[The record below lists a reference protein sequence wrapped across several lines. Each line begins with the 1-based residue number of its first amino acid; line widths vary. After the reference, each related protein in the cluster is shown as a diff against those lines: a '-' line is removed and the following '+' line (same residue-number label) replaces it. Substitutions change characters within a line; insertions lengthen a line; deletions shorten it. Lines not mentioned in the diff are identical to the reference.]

1 MPRGNPWF
9 SAAEQTLPEY
19 VPLPMQELFQ
29 AGQVLQNRYDEN
41 LANIDAVGTG
51 LASIEARLPG
61 HKEYISN
68 LSSDYRNKTSELLDK
83 YGGNAADPQFQR
95 EFSRI
100 KDQFVN
106 DRNLPTILMA
116 NEAAKRNEEIAARM
130 AAEGKLFVNPRGTG
144 VDTQGNIIN
153 DVGQIRGIN
162 TLDNL
167 ANRLKIAAN
176 TKTEVGN
183 LITNRPA
190 LEQAQKEI
198 AQSLEMGSPEFA
210 DLKQA
215 YIDRGMSSDQ
225 ADNQIIQD
233 IQRLAGQYAI
243 SEETNWNKLREARAS
258 RAEARENQL
267 HQLRLRAMAK
277 ELSEGNGSGL
287 SNLKGVP
294 LKGLISATD
303 LNKDKVNLVKNF
315 RKHIGDDGNLN
326 SRSVSPNVLVNPYS

>member
-29 AGQVLQNRYDEN
+29 AGQVLQNRHDEN

-100 KDQFVN
+100 KNQFVN
-106 DRNLPTILMA
+106 DRNLSTILMA
-116 NEAAKRNEEIAARM
+116 NEAAKRNEELAARM
-130 AAEGKLFVNPRGTG
+130 AAEGRLFVNPRGTG
-144 VDTQGNIIN
+144 VDAQGNIIN
-153 DVGQIRGIN
+153 DVGQIRGVN

-167 ANRLKIAAN
+167 ANRIKIAAD

-183 LITNRPA
+183 LITNNPA

-198 AQSLEMGSPEFA
+198 AHALEMGSPQFA
-210 DLKQA
+210 DLKQG
-215 YIDRGMSSDQ
+215 YIDRGMSSAQ

-233 IQRLAGQYAI
+233 IQRLSGQYAV
-243 SEETNWNKLREARAS
+243 SEETNWRKLNYEESVRARREAAALR
-258 RAEARENQL
+258 RAEMEAKDQSGRFNQTPP
-267 HQLRLRAMAK
+267 RFRAGIT
-277 ELSEGNGSGL
+277 EVPGTTPGVSGIIT
-287 SNLKGVP
+287 NVVE
-294 LKGLISATD
+294 D
-303 LNKDKVNLVKNF
+303 
-315 RKHIGDDGNLN
+315 
-326 SRSVSPNVLVNPYS
+326 VSDTAIN